1 MDKIEKYQQ
10 LILQFLKDY
19 EEYWN
24 GSNDPVKHR
33 IIADSERKS
42 YQLIQIGWDMDNYY
56 HSCVFHFDIINGK
69 VWIQKNE
76 TDRVIARE
84 LIELGIPKN
93 DIVLGLLPPIMRKDT
108 EYAVA

>member
-10 LILQFLKDY
+10 LLLQFLKDY

-33 IIADSERKS
+33 IIADLGQKS
-42 YQLIQIGWDMDNYY
+42 YQLIQIGWNGDNYY
-56 HSCVFHFDIINGK
+56 HNCIFHFDIVDGK

-76 TDRVIARE
+76 TDHVIAKE
-84 LIELGIPKN
+84 LVELGVPKN